1 MLVVSPILL
10 LLVRVIVPCIQLF
23 GMYVIANGHLAPGG
37 AFAGGTIVASS
48 IVLRALVRCEPVE
61 EDMASLLESSSL
73 GLYLGAGLVGLL
85 AGQSFLTNRGV
96 FPLGVPGTQLSGGL
110 ILVVA
115 LAIGVKV
122 GSTMQSLYRE
132 LVLGTIH
139 DEEDEPDGHTQ

>member
-1 MLVVSPILL
+1 MLVSPILNL
-10 LLVRVIVPCIQLF
+10 IVRVITPCIQLF
-23 GMYVIANGHLAPGG
+23 GIYVIANGHLAPGG

-48 IVLRALVRCEPVE
+48 FVLKALVRCDPVE

-73 GLYLGAGLVGLL
+73 GLYLGAGLIGLL
-85 AGQSFLTNRGV
+85 AGQSFLANKGV
-96 FPLGVPGTQLSGGL
+96 FPLGVPGTQFSGGM

-115 LAIGVKV
+115 LAIGAKV

-139 DEEDEPDGHTQ
+139 DEEGEGDGHAQ